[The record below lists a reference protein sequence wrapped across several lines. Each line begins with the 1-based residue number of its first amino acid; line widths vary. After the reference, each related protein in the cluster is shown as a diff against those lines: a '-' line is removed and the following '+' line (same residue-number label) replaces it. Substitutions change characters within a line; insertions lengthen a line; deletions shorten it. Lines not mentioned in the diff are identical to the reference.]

1 MPISRDYDILLQTK
15 LEQRQRQKRKTAPK
29 KTKLEKVNLLIQSST
44 QYNQQLLLFLAYSA
58 VYSNSVI
65 FSWKGENYSTI

>member
-15 LEQRQRQKRKTAPK
+15 LEQRQRQKRKAAPK

-44 QYNQQLLLFLAYSA
+44 QYNQQLLLFLA
-58 VYSNSVI
+58 
-65 FSWKGENYSTI
+65 